1 MAAHSPSKLLRLQS
15 WLAAAWAGL
24 ILAVGGLAAPSLFA
38 VLERSQAGLGAG
50 RIFTNEARISL
61 AVAVLLFVIER
72 RRVRD
77 LAEAQAHSGQPPSVM
92 TGNLLLVLGALFLTV
107 FGEFALHPLIEAAK
121 AGQPTRLSFGALHGI
136 SASLFWLKAV
146 LVISLSWRLTA
157 QAQA

>member
-1 MAAHSPSKLLRLQS
+1 MSAPTSTLLRVQA

-24 ILAVGGLAAPSLFA
+24 ILAVGAVAAPSLFA
-38 VLERSQAGLGAG
+38 VLERSQAGAGAG

-61 AVAVLLFVIER
+61 AVAILLFVIER

-77 LAEAQAHSGQPPSVM
+77 LVEAQAHNGQAPTAM

-136 SASLFWLKAV
+136 SATLFWLKAV
-146 LVISLSWRLTA
+146 LVIGLSWRLTA
-157 QAQA
+157 QAQR